1 MSTPVSQ
8 SYVTKV
14 LPKSVANLKA
24 MKNDEKHI
32 FKRSSSI
39 DTIKR
44 INTYICSP
52 QSYLLPAILTT
63 WLKTGQKS
71 LHSSAEKT
79 IFMFRSVIF
88 GSILLRFIPRGAN
101 SENPKGEP
109 VKLDLQSVLSEIFK
123 YIYHQLS
130 DLLESCLFITFAF
143 QVAVVLMTVEL
154 CLCTF
159 YLSLSS
165 VPIGLGFLILSS
177 GYIVVIG
184 HKLNMD
190 YLIKRDVKRKIH

>member
-1 MSTPVSQ
+1 MSTPVPQ
-8 SYVTKV
+8 TYVSKV
-14 LPKSVANLKA
+14 LPKSVATLKA

-88 GSILLRFIPRGAN
+88 GSILLKFILRGAN
-101 SENPKGEP
+101 SETLKGEP
-109 VKLDLQSVLSEIFK
+109 VKLDLQSVLSQILK
-123 YIYHQLS
+123 YIQQQLS
-130 DLLESCLFITFAF
+130 GLLESCLVISFAF
-143 QVAVVLMTVEL
+143 QLAVVIMTIEM
-154 CLCTF
+154 CLCIF
-159 YLSLSS
+159 YLSQSS
-165 VPIGLGFLILSS
+165 VPIGFGFLILSS
-177 GYIVVIG
+177 GYIVLIG
-184 HKLNMD
+184 HRLNMG
-190 YLIKRDVKRKIH
+190 YLIKCDVKRKIP